1 MRALLPPE
9 AGGAEGA
16 AAGVGVEA
24 IAAAPPDEDALRQ
37 LPMVALGIG
46 ERSFEKS
53 SPMAKSAPD
62 LRGSIGRRVGRLGRL
77 EDDGLAAIMCR
88 GTRGLRR
95 DRVFPARAGGAQG
108 NSVT

>member
-62 LRGSIGRRVGRLGRL
+62 LRGSIGRRVGRLGRP
-77 EDDGLAAIMCR
+77 EDDGLAAICVILWR
-88 GTRGLRR
+88 GTKRPGVGAE
-95 DRVFPARAGGAQG
+95 VFPAG
-108 NSVT
+108 